1 MKSCLN
7 KKIVHFHCLL
17 YSILYFRHLPTTQCL
32 WFCLTGFSLYVI
44 MLLNVQVNSKA
55 HVRMHT
61 CDIFLSMCLF
71 YVFVRHVAEK
81 KQQRYF
87 GERMGK
93 QTAAHTQSFRNC
105 VFQNL
110 TFLKHLKKNI
120 TITSFSIC
128 NPKVLKRAA
137 KKKGKENRSTNKKK
151 ENQWV
156 IPLYGRH

>member
-1 MKSCLN
+1 
-7 KKIVHFHCLL
+7 
-17 YSILYFRHLPTTQCL
+17 
-32 WFCLTGFSLYVI
+32 
-44 MLLNVQVNSKA
+44 
-55 HVRMHT
+55 
-61 CDIFLSMCLF
+61 
-71 YVFVRHVAEK
+71 
-81 KQQRYF
+81 
-87 GERMGK
+87 MGK

-105 VFQNL
+105 VIQNL

-137 KKKGKENRSTNKKK
+137 KKGKENRSTNKKK